1 MEITDTITTNKF
13 PIAVVNKLTADMKA
27 FKFTGA

>member
-1 MEITDTITTNKF
+1 MEMADIITTKKF
-13 PIAVVNKLTADMKA
+13 PIAVVNKLTADTKA